1 MNKGVNSIPLFEL
14 YGKRISVIMRDE
26 IIKGKKFNLSME
38 TVKHTKKIIISQKKF
53 TDTDEYEPSLFISI
67 NTRTG
72 IAKAYSVSEFYT
84 KYAQLLKTE
93 MEALYK
99 IEKIK
104 YIF

>member
-1 MNKGVNSIPLFEL
+1 MNKYVNSNPMFEM
-14 YGKRISVIMRDE
+14 YGKKISEVLKDE
-26 IIKGKKFNLSME
+26 ITKGKKFNLSME
-38 TVKHTKKIIISQKKF
+38 TIKHTKKIIISQKKF
-53 TDTDEYEPSLFISI
+53 TDMDEYEPSLFISI
-67 NTRTG
+67 NTKTG

>member
-1 MNKGVNSIPLFEL
+1 MKSDVNSIPMFEM
-14 YGKRISVIMRDE
+14 YGKKISEVLKDE
-26 IIKGKKFNLSME
+26 ITKGKKFNLSME
-38 TVKHTKKIIISQKKF
+38 TVKHTKKIIISQKKI
-53 TDTDEYEPSLFISI
+53 TETNEYEPSLFISI

-72 IAKAYSVSEFYT
+72 IAKAYSISEFYN

-93 MEALYK
+93 LEALYK